1 MIAGFHPR
9 FTYTLIG
16 ICVAVGL
23 YTSFGNRFDAL
34 RPLLITNYVDA
45 GLPEVAAGQYW
56 RLVSPVII
64 HFGIFHLGLNMLWLW
79 QLGALV
85 EYRRGP
91 LLLAT
96 LVLASG
102 LVSNLAE
109 FHASGPLFGGMSGVI
124 FALLGYLWVQGRFNP
139 RFGIRLNRGLVVTV
153 MIWFAVCWSG
163 LLELAGIHIANYAHT
178 AGLLS
183 GGAWALVAVL
193 ARSDRF

>member
-9 FTYTLIG
+9 LTYALIG

-23 YTSFGNRFDAL
+23 YTSFGDRFDAL

-45 GLPEVAAGQYW
+45 GLPEVATGQYW
-56 RLVSPVII
+56 RLLTPIII

-91 LLLAT
+91 LLLAA
-96 LVLASG
+96 LVLVSG

-153 MIWFAVCWSG
+153 MVWFAVCWSG

-193 ARSDRF
+193 ARSDKF